1 MKMNRRTF
9 IASAASLAAAAGTT
23 RLAFAQETRTLKLSH
38 WLPAQHTMAVY
49 LQKWA
54 ESLGKSSGGRLQID
68 VFPAGQLGGVPDHYD
83 MIRRGVADIGF
94 ILHGSTSDRF
104 PLTSLVDLPFTV
116 DSAVH
121 GTKVLNDPE
130 VRAFLDPEH
139 RGLKVLYLL
148 THQPGQILTVDK
160 PIRAPADLVG
170 LRIRFPSATTKA
182 YLEELGAST
191 VGLPP
196 SAIAEN
202 IQKKVIDGVT
212 IDYGGA
218 GIAYRLGGSIGHVLE
233 LSSYV
238 TSFGVVMN
246 PASFSGL
253 PEDLQALINESV
265 TGIDDEVGANWDSLN
280 EPGKAALV
288 EGGAEIHVPTE
299 EERAPF
305 VAAGERVTEA
315 ILSSREKDNPDVRK
329 VRELMRAAA
338 DKYRA

>member
-1 MKMNRRTF
+1 MKLGRRLF
-9 IASAASLAAAAGTT
+9 LAFGASLLATTAG
-23 RLAFAQETRTLKLSH
+23 AFAQESVNLKLSH
-38 WLPAQHTMAVY
+38 WLPATHTMAVY
-49 LQKWA
+49 LQNWA
-54 ESLGKSSGGRLQID
+54 DELGARSNGRLKID

-83 MIRRGVADIGF
+83 MVRRGVADIGF

-104 PLTSLVDLPFTV
+104 PLTSLIDLPFMV

-160 PIRAPADLVG
+160 PIRAPANLAG

-182 YLEELGAST
+182 YLETLGAST

-238 TSFGVVMN
+238 TSFGLVMN
-246 PASFSGL
+246 PDSYNSL
-253 PEDLQALINESV
+253 PEELRALIDESV
-265 TGIDDEVGANWDSLN
+265 TGVEEAVGANWDSLN
-280 EPGKAALV
+280 APGKAALID
-288 EGGAEIHVPTE
+288 GGAEVHVPTE
-299 EERAPF
+299 AEQAPF
-305 VAAGERVTEA
+305 VEAGKKVTAE
-315 ILSSREKDNPDVRK
+315 ILAVRELNNPDVRK
-329 VRELMRAAA
+329 VHALMRQAAE
-338 DKYRA
+338 KYRN